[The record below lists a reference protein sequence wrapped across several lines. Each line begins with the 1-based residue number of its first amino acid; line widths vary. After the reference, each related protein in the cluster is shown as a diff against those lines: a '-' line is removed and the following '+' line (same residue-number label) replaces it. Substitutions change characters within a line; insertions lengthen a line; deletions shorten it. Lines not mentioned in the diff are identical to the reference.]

1 PAPAEEAVEPRS
13 ITVEVN
19 GKRFGVKLFGNLPSD
34 GGQPAA
40 VAGPSRAPGKRAAHV
55 AAKVDGV
62 TSPIQGRL
70 AAVRATAGQAVEA
83 GQVLFIIEAMKMENE
98 ITAPHAG
105 TLADVLFQEGATV
118 ESGAVLATY
127 KH

>member
-1 PAPAEEAVEPRS
+1 
-13 ITVEVN
+13 
-19 GKRFGVKLFGNLPSD
+19 
-34 GGQPAA
+34 
-40 VAGPSRAPGKRAAHV
+40 
-55 AAKVDGV
+55 V

-70 AAVRATAGQAVEA
+70 AAVRATSGQSVEA

-105 TLADVLFQEGATV
+105 TLADVLVQEGATV

>member
-1 PAPAEEAVEPRS
+1 M
-13 ITVEVN
+13 N
-19 GKRFGVKLFGNLPSD
+19 GKRFGVKLFGDLPSG
-34 GGQPAA
+34 GGQPAT
-40 VAGPSRAPGKRAAHV
+40 VAASAPGKRAPGKRATHV
-55 AAKVDGV
+55 ASKIDGV

-70 AAVRATAGQAVEA
+70 AAVRATPGLVVEA

-105 TLADVLFQEGATV
+105 ILDEVLFQEGTTV
-118 ESGAVLATY
+118 ESGVVLATY